1 MITVQNISEWADR
14 YLNQELSESEQVQLM
29 QALKADADL
38 HLHFKEAL
46 AIIKAFQSGSERSA
60 IKNMIRSVGT
70 EVKAGQAATA
80 FPAEEETVAAPRIM
94 QFRKYLR
101 TVSVAAALILV
112 SSLTTLTLVN
122 KKGNKV
128 DAKQYTLL
136 RREIE
141 TIKHSQSKIIDSL
154 NKGKKETNTNNNV
167 EDPVLYGGTGF
178 ALTNDGYIATNYH
191 VVKDANSIYVQTNKG
206 ETLKAYIFAMEP
218 STDVAILKIENKNFR
233 FGKAPLPY
241 NIAKA
246 TSGLGQRVF
255 TIGYPKDDV
264 VYNEG
269 YVSSENGYQGD
280 TNSYQLEITANPGQ
294 SGAPVLDKYGTVI
307 ALITGKQS
315 NTTGT
320 TYAIHS
326 GALLELIHSL
336 PKAANIRLNE
346 SNKLNKMERTEQV
359 KRVRDYICSVKVN

>member
-1 MITVQNISEWADR
+1 MITVQNISEWAER
-14 YLNQELSESEQVQLM
+14 YLNQELSDSEQAQLM
-29 QALKADADL
+29 QALKTDTGL
-38 HLHFKEAL
+38 HLHFKESL
-46 AIIKAFQSGSERSA
+46 AIIKAFQSGSERNA
-60 IKNMIRSVGT
+60 FKNMIRSVGA
-70 EVKAGQAATA
+70 EVKAGQAAA
-80 FPAEEETVAAPRIM
+80 AYPAEAVTTPKIM

-101 TVSVAAALILV
+101 TASVAAALILV
-112 SSLTTLTLVN
+112 SSLTTLTLMN
-122 KKGNKV
+122 KKGGKV

-154 NKGKKETNTNNNV
+154 NKGKKEANKDTQT

-191 VVKDANSIYVQTNKG
+191 VVKDANSIYIQTNKG

-218 STDVAILKIENKNFR
+218 STDVAILKVENKNFR

-336 PKAANIRLNE
+336 PKAANIRLNDN
-346 SNKLNKMERTEQV
+346 NKLTKMERTEQV

>member
-1 MITVQNISEWADR
+1 MITVHNISEWAER
-14 YLNQELSESEQVQLM
+14 YLNQELSESEQAQLM
-29 QALKADADL
+29 QTLKSDTDL
-38 HLHFKEAL
+38 HLHFKESL
-46 AIIKAFQSGSERSA
+46 AIIKAFQSGSERNA
-60 IKNMIRSVGT
+60 LKNMIRSVGA
-70 EVKAGQAATA
+70 EVKASQAAA
-80 FPAEEETVAAPRIM
+80 AYPAESVTVPKIL

-122 KKGNKV
+122 KKSNKV

-154 NKGKKETNTNNNV
+154 NKGKKEANNTN

-206 ETLKAYIFAMEP
+206 ETLKAYVFAMEP
-218 STDVAILKIENKNFR
+218 ATDVAILKIENKNFR

-346 SNKLNKMERTEQV
+346 NNKLNKLERTEQV

>member
-1 MITVQNISEWADR
+1 MITVHNISEWAER
-14 YLNQELSESEQVQLM
+14 YLNQELSGQEQEQLM
-29 QALKADADL
+29 QAVKADPDL
-38 HLHFKEAL
+38 HLHFKQ
-46 AIIKAFQSGSERSA
+46 AIAVIKAFQSGAERNA
-60 IKNMIRSVGT
+60 MKNMIRSVGA
-70 EVKAGQAATA
+70 EVKATAATTTQVQE
-80 FPAEEETVAAPRIM
+80 PATAPVRSLP
-94 QFRKYLR
+94 FRKYLR
-101 TVSVAAALILV
+101 TISAAAALVLI
-112 SSLTTLTLVN
+112 SSLGTMTLLN
-122 KKGNKV
+122 KKGAKV

-154 NKGKKETNTNNNV
+154 NKEKKEAVNS
-167 EDPVLYGGTGF
+167 EDPVSYGGTGF

-191 VVKDANSIYVQTNKG
+191 VVKDANAIYVQTNKG
-206 ETLKAYIFAMEP
+206 ENLKAYIFAMEP
-218 STDVAILKIENKNFR
+218 STDVAILKVEDKNFR
-233 FGKAPLPY
+233 FGKTPLPY

-246 TSGLGQRVF
+246 QSGLGQRVF

-294 SGAPVLDKYGTVI
+294 RGAPVLDKYGTVI

-346 SNKLNKMERTEQV
+346 NNKLNKLERTEQV
-359 KRVRDYICSVKVN
+359 KKVRDYICSVKVN

>member
-1 MITVQNISEWADR
+1 MITVNNISEWAER
-14 YLNQELSESEQVQLM
+14 YLNQELSEQEQALLM
-29 QALKADADL
+29 QTLKADPDL
-38 HLHFKEAL
+38 HLHFKEAIT
-46 AIIKAFQSGSERSA
+46 IIRAFQSGSERNA
-60 IKNMIRSVGT
+60 IKNMIRSVGA
-70 EVKAGQAATA
+70 EVKAGKTA
-80 FPAEEETVAAPRIM
+80 EAYPAEMPAAESRSLPL
-94 QFRKYLR
+94 RKYLR
-101 TVSVAAALILV
+101 TASVAAALILV
-112 SSLTTLTLVN
+112 SSLTTMTLMN
-122 KKGNKV
+122 KKGSKV

-141 TIKHSQSKIIDSL
+141 TIKHSQSKIIDSI
-154 NKGKKETNTNNNV
+154 NKGKKEQEANNS

-191 VVKDANSIYVQTNKG
+191 VVKDANTIYVQTNKG
-206 ETLKAYIFAMEP
+206 ENLKAYIFAMEP
-218 STDVAILKIENKNFR
+218 STDVAILKVENKNFR
-233 FGKAPLPY
+233 FGKTPLPY

-246 TSGLGQRVF
+246 QSGLGQRVF

-269 YVSSENGYQGD
+269 YVSAENGFQGD

-326 GALLELIHSL
+326 GALLDLIHSL

-346 SNKLNKMERTEQV
+346 SNKLNKLERTEQV
-359 KRVRDYICSVKVN
+359 KKVRDYICSVKVN

>member
-1 MITVQNISEWADR
+1 MITVDNISEWAER
-14 YLNQELSESEQVQLM
+14 YLDQELSDSEQAKLM
-29 QALKADADL
+29 QALKADTGL
-38 HLHFKEAL
+38 HLHFKESL
-46 AIIKAFQSGSERSA
+46 AIIKAFRSGSERNA

-70 EVKAGQAATA
+70 EVKAGRVM
-80 FPAEEETVAAPRIM
+80 PEAETRPEPKVL

-112 SSLTTLTLVN
+112 SSLTTFTLVS
-122 KKGNKV
+122 KKSNKV

-154 NKGKKETNTNNNV
+154 NKGKKEANNSNA

-346 SNKLNKMERTEQV
+346 NNKLTKLERTEQV